1 LESLQNNRLARF
13 LQSIGALDQATEQDH
28 SEVIVGVVRA
38 IYPGSF
44 DPMTKGHLDII
55 TRSSKLFDEVIMA
68 VVGNPGKT
76 PLLPVEIRTDLISK
90 SIANLKS
97 VKVDSFQGLTV
108 NYARENDVHIL
119 IRGLRAISDFEAE
132 LGMAQT
138 NKELFP
144 ELETIFL
151 MSKAEYSFI
160 SSSTVKEI
168 LRLGGDISQFVPPT
182 VNDYLKANFSRGTR

>member
-1 LESLQNNRLARF
+1 L
-13 LQSIGALDQATEQDH
+13 
-28 SEVIVGVVRA
+28 VKA

-55 TRSSKLFDEVIMA
+55 QRSSKLFDEVIMA
-68 VVGNPGKT
+68 VVGNPGKS
-76 PLLPVEIRTDLISK
+76 PMLPVEKRKELLSAALKDL
-90 SIANLKS
+90 NG
-97 VKVDSFQGLTV
+97 VTVDSFQGLTV
-108 NYARENDVHIL
+108 DYARQNNVTIL

-132 LGMAQT
+132 LGMAQA

-168 LRLGGDISQFVPPT
+168 ARLGGDVSKFVPAA
-182 VNDYLKANFSRGTR
+182 VNDYLKQHFSRGTK

>member
-1 LESLQNNRLARF
+1 L
-13 LQSIGALDQATEQDH
+13 
-28 SEVIVGVVRA
+28 VRA

-55 TRSSKLFDEVIMA
+55 TRASKLFDEVTMA
-68 VVGNPGKT
+68 VVGNPGKS
-76 PLLPVEIRTDLISK
+76 PLLPVEMRKELI
-90 SIANLKS
+90 ARAVEGLPG
-97 VKVDSFQGLTV
+97 VQVDDFSGLTV
-108 NYARENDVHIL
+108 NYARLNRISII

-160 SSSTVKEI
+160 SSTTVKEI
-168 LRLGGDISQFVPPT
+168 ARLGGDVSHFVPPA
-182 VNDYLKANFSRGTR
+182 VNDYLKEHFSRGAE

>member
-1 LESLQNNRLARF
+1 M
-13 LQSIGALDQATEQDH
+13 
-28 SEVIVGVVRA
+28 VKA

-55 TRSSKLFDEVIMA
+55 QRSSKLFDEVIMA
-68 VVGNPGKT
+68 VVGNPGKS
-76 PLLPVEIRTDLISK
+76 PMLPVEKRKELLSAALKDL
-90 SIANLKS
+90 NG
-97 VKVDSFQGLTV
+97 VTVDSFQGLTV
-108 NYARENDVHIL
+108 DYARQNNVTIL

-132 LGMAQT
+132 LGMAQA

-168 LRLGGDISQFVPPT
+168 ARLGGDVSKFVPAA
-182 VNDYLKANFSRGTR
+182 VNDYLKQHFSRGTK

>member
-1 LESLQNNRLARF
+1 M
-13 LQSIGALDQATEQDH
+13 
-28 SEVIVGVVRA
+28 VRA

-55 TRSSKLFDEVIMA
+55 QRSSKLFDEVIMA
-68 VVGNPGKT
+68 VVGNPGKS
-76 PLLPVEIRTDLISK
+76 PLLPMEKRMELMSAALKDL
-90 SIANLKS
+90 NG
-97 VKVDSFQGLTV
+97 VTVDSFQGLTV
-108 NYARENDVHIL
+108 DYAKENNVTIL

-132 LGMAQT
+132 LGMAQA

-168 LRLGGDISQFVPPT
+168 ARLGGDVSRFVPPA
-182 VNDYLKANFSRGTR
+182 VNEYLKQHFSRGT

>member
-1 LESLQNNRLARF
+1 M
-13 LQSIGALDQATEQDH
+13 I
-28 SEVIVGVVRA
+28 RA

-44 DPMTKGHLDII
+44 DPITYGHLDII
-55 TRSSKLFDEVIMA
+55 QRSSKMFDEVIMA
-68 VVGNPGKT
+68 VVGNPGKA
-76 PLLPVEIRTDLISK
+76 PLLPVDVRMKLINESTKDLK
-90 SIANLKS
+90 GVL
-97 VKVDSFQGLTV
+97 VDSFQGLTV
-108 NYARENDVHIL
+108 SFAKQNDVHIL

-138 NKELFP
+138 NKQLFP

-168 LRLGGDISQFVPPT
+168 LRLGGEISQFVPPS
-182 VNDYLKANFSRGTR
+182 VNEFLKENFSRGTNQ

>member
-1 LESLQNNRLARF
+1 
-13 LQSIGALDQATEQDH
+13 
-28 SEVIVGVVRA
+28 VIRA

-44 DPMTKGHLDII
+44 DPITKGHLDII
-55 TRSSKLFDEVIMA
+55 ERSSKMFDEVIMA
-68 VVGNPGKT
+68 VVGNPSKN
-76 PLLPVEIRTDLISK
+76 PLLPIEIRKQLIREATK
-90 SIANLKS
+90 NLKG
-97 VKVDSFQGLTV
+97 VTVDSFQGLTV
-108 NYARENDVHIL
+108 TYAQQNNVHIL

-138 NKELFP
+138 NKELLP

-168 LRLGGDISQFVPPT
+168 LRLGGNISQFVPPS
-182 VNDYLKANFSRGTR
+182 VNEYLKANFSRGTK

>member
-1 LESLQNNRLARF
+1 LA
-13 LQSIGALDQATEQDH
+13 
-28 SEVIVGVVRA
+28 VRA

-44 DPMTKGHLDII
+44 DPMTLGHLDII
-55 TRSSKLFDEVIMA
+55 TRASKLFDEVIMA
-68 VVGNPGKT
+68 VVANPGKS
-76 PLLPVEIRTDLISK
+76 PLLAVEVRETLITQ
-90 SIANLKS
+90 AVEGLKG
-97 VKVDSFQGLTV
+97 VKVDAFQGLTV
-108 NYARENDVHIL
+108 NYARQNHVKIM

-160 SSSTVKEI
+160 SSTTVKEI
-168 LRLGGDISQFVPPT
+168 ARLGGDVSQFVPPA
-182 VNDYLKANFSRGTR
+182 VNNYLKEHFSRGAE

>member
-1 LESLQNNRLARF
+1 M
-13 LQSIGALDQATEQDH
+13 DQAGRTLGL
-28 SEVIVGVVRA
+28 IRA

-44 DPMTKGHLDII
+44 DPITYGHLDII
-55 TRSSKLFDEVIMA
+55 QRSSKMFDEVIMA
-68 VVGNPGKT
+68 VVGNPGKA
-76 PLLPVEIRTDLISK
+76 PLLPVDVRMNLIKKSTKDLK
-90 SIANLKS
+90 GVL
-97 VKVDSFQGLTV
+97 VDSFQGLTV
-108 NYARENDVHIL
+108 NFARQNDVHIL

-138 NKELFP
+138 NKQLFP

-168 LRLGGDISQFVPPT
+168 LRLGGEISQFVPPS
-182 VNDYLKANFSRGTR
+182 VNEFLKVNFSRGTNQ

>member
-1 LESLQNNRLARF
+1 M
-13 LQSIGALDQATEQDH
+13 I
-28 SEVIVGVVRA
+28 RA

-44 DPMTKGHLDII
+44 DPITYGHLDII
-55 TRSSKLFDEVIMA
+55 QRSSKMFDEVIMA
-68 VVGNPGKT
+68 VVGNPGKA
-76 PLLPVEIRTDLISK
+76 PLLPVDVRMNLIKK
-90 SIANLKS
+90 STRELKG
-97 VKVDSFQGLTV
+97 VLVDSFQGLTV
-108 NYARENDVHIL
+108 NFARQNDVHIL

-138 NKELFP
+138 NKQLFP

-168 LRLGGDISQFVPPT
+168 LRLGGEISQFVPPS
-182 VNDYLKANFSRGTR
+182 VNEYLKENFSRGTNQ

>member
-1 LESLQNNRLARF
+1 M
-13 LQSIGALDQATEQDH
+13 
-28 SEVIVGVVRA
+28 VKA

-55 TRSSKLFDEVIMA
+55 QRSSKLFDEVIMA
-68 VVGNPGKT
+68 VVGNPGKS
-76 PLLPVEIRTDLISK
+76 PLLPVEKRKELMSAALKDL
-90 SIANLKS
+90 NG
-97 VKVDSFQGLTV
+97 VTVDSFQGLTV
-108 NYARENDVHIL
+108 DYAKQNNVTIL

-132 LGMAQT
+132 LGMAQA

-168 LRLGGDISQFVPPT
+168 ARLGGDVSKFVPAA
-182 VNDYLKANFSRGTR
+182 VNDYLKQHFSRGTK

>member
-1 LESLQNNRLARF
+1 M
-13 LQSIGALDQATEQDH
+13 I
-28 SEVIVGVVRA
+28 RA

-44 DPMTKGHLDII
+44 DPITKGHLDII
-55 TRSSKLFDEVIMA
+55 ERSSKMFDELIIA
-68 VVGNPGKT
+68 VVGNPNKN
-76 PLLPVEIRTDLISK
+76 PLLPIEIRKQLIGEATK
-90 SIANLKS
+90 NLQGVS
-97 VKVDSFQGLTV
+97 VDSFQGLTV
-108 NYARENDVHIL
+108 TYAQQNDVHIL

-138 NKELFP
+138 NKELLP

-168 LRLGGDISQFVPPT
+168 LRLGGNISQFVPPS
-182 VNDYLKANFSRGTR
+182 VNEYLKANFSRGTK

>member
-1 LESLQNNRLARF
+1 L
-13 LQSIGALDQATEQDH
+13 
-28 SEVIVGVVRA
+28 VRA

-44 DPMTKGHLDII
+44 DPMTYGHLDII
-55 TRSSKLFDEVIMA
+55 QRSSKLFDQLIVA
-68 VVGNPGKT
+68 VVANPGKS
-76 PLLPVEIRTDLISK
+76 PLFSIEEREELITKALRDLKNVAVS
-90 SIANLKS
+90 
-97 VKVDSFQGLTV
+97 SFQGLTV
-108 NYARENDVHIL
+108 DFARQNKIKIL
-119 IRGLRAISDFEAE
+119 IRGLRAISDFETE

-168 LRLGGDISQFVPPT
+168 VRLGGDVANFVPQP
-182 VNDYLKANFSRGTR
+182 VNDYLKERISRGIT

>member
-1 LESLQNNRLARF
+1 M
-13 LQSIGALDQATEQDH
+13 
-28 SEVIVGVVRA
+28 VKA

-55 TRSSKLFDEVIMA
+55 QRSSKLFDEVIMA
-68 VVGNPGKT
+68 VVGNPGKS
-76 PLLPVEIRTDLISK
+76 PLLPVEKRKELLSAALKDL
-90 SIANLKS
+90 NG
-97 VKVDSFQGLTV
+97 VTVDSFQGLTV
-108 NYARENDVHIL
+108 DYAKQNNVTIL

-132 LGMAQT
+132 LGMAQA

-168 LRLGGDISQFVPPT
+168 ARLGGDVSKFVPAA
-182 VNDYLKANFSRGTR
+182 VNDYLKQHFSRGTK